1 MLKLLLIIMLI
12 VILKCKFLGNS
23 SNTSRFLSY
32 WSKLYNEGIK
42 KGDKY
47 NVLSKTILIL
57 FIDYD
62 DKLIDNISKID
73 TSWHIREDTYPEFVL
88 TDLLEFH
95 IISLNKLKKI
105 TNKEKINDI
114 KDKKNLIYWLKFLK
128 NPNKLEVSEMK
139 KIKEIEK
146 AKNEFEKIQQTDKER
161 ELAWLRQKYIW
172 EMSDARNYG
181 YNSGF
186 EKGIEE
192 RTKQIAKNMKKA
204 GKPIEEIIEFTGL
217 SEKEIKEL

>member
-1 MLKLLLIIMLI
+1 MQ
-12 VILKCKFLGNS
+12 KCKFLGSS

-95 IISLNKLKKI
+95 IISLNKLQKI
-105 TNKEKINDI
+105 TNKEKLNDI
-114 KDKKNLIYWLKFLK
+114 EAKKNLIYWLKFLRD
-128 NPNKLEVSEMK
+128 PNKLEVSEME

-146 AKNEFEKIQQTDKER
+146 AKNEFEKIQKTDKER

-172 EMSDARNYG
+172 EMSDARD
-181 YNSGF
+181 SR
-186 EKGIEE
+186 I
-192 RTKQIAKNMKKA
+192 
-204 GKPIEEIIEFTGL
+204 
-217 SEKEIKEL
+217 